1 MAFERILKSADCRSG
16 IRWGASLDLPL
27 VRIWASVHGVCQQ
40 IADAIRVRCNQL
52 SVLCGRLATTGLS
65 DPSEHATCFAA
76 LSACTWI
83 DGHSAGLERECFCGR
98 RPSPIRDGVVK
109 ASRRGA
115 RRGVARSVPL
125 LAQPLRAPRS
135 LRHTAEVSGEVQRF
149 RDLGWTLA
157 VPPTHEVQECI
168 QQWCK
173 KRLTFWNARSQTEGD
188 DLGIRLLGL
197 LEGLVNE
204 TLEVIDG
211 L

>member
-1 MAFERILKSADCRSG
+1 MRRALQRSLLAPG
-16 IRWGASLDLPL
+16 LTVTPQAWSG
-27 VRIWASVHGVCQQ
+27 SV
-40 IADAIRVRCNQL
+40 
-52 SVLCGRLATTGLS
+52 
-65 DPSEHATCFAA
+65 FAA
-76 LSACTWI
+76 EGQARFETEWCQ
-83 DGHSAGLERECFCGR
+83 A
-98 RPSPIRDGVVK
+98 SP
-109 ASRRGA
+109 RGA

-173 KRLTFWNARSQTEGD
+173 ERLTFWNARSQTEGD